1 MDEVEKN
8 TTKIHLKSS
17 ENIKHAQLPIHHS
30 RITPR
35 LRLFSDGSKISKNA
49 QIKTSTYKNNLA
61 ERLILANTVSF
72 SCYCYAAA
80 CRKIKNVTLK

>member
-72 SCYCYAAA
+72 SCYCYTAVVV
-80 CRKIKNVTLK
+80 KLKTLH